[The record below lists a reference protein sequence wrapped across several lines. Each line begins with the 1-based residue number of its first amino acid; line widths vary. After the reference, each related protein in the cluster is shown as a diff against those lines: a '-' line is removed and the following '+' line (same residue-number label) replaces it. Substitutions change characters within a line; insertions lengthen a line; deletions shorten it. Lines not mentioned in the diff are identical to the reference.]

1 MLNINEESLKAA
13 IVAQVADQLISE
25 DADLSS
31 MVDKEVK
38 KRIDK
43 IFDERVT
50 SQIQKAIDETISGS
64 FEREY
69 RRVNQWGDQEGP
81 STTLRK
87 ELETTVT
94 TYWNAK
100 VNPSNGEKTSS
111 DYNAVT
117 RAQWLMTRICA
128 DDFSKYM
135 QQHAANVTGAL
146 KDGLRNQL
154 AKHMDE
160 MLAGLFNVKS
170 LQDQGKVEK
179 PY

>member
-1 MLNINEESLKAA
+1 MLNINEESLKVA
-13 IVAQVADQLISE
+13 IVSQVADQLLSE

-31 MVDKEVK
+31 LVDKEVK

-50 SQIQKAIDETISGS
+50 AQIQKAIDETINGS

-87 ELETTVT
+87 ELEKTVT
-94 TYWNAK
+94 AYWNGK
-100 VNPSNGEKTSS
+100 VNPGDGKPATS
-111 DYNAVT
+111 DYNSVT
-117 RAQWLMTRICA
+117 RAQWLMTKICA
-128 DDFSKYM
+128 EDFSKEM
-135 QQHAANVTGAL
+135 QQSVANVTGAL
-146 KDGLRNQL
+146 KDGLRKQIANQ
-154 AKHMDE
+154 MDA
-160 MLAGLFNVKS
+160 LLNDLFKVRS

>member
-1 MLNINEESLKAA
+1 MLNINEDDLKTA
-13 IVAQVADQLISE
+13 IVAQVADQLLSE
-25 DADLSS
+25 EADLSS
-31 MVDKEVK
+31 MVDKEIK
-38 KRIDK
+38 NRIDK

-50 SQIQKAIDETISGS
+50 SQIQKAIDETVSGS

-81 STTLRK
+81 ATTLRK
-87 ELETTVT
+87 ELEKTVT
-94 TYWNAK
+94 AYWTAK
-100 VNPSNGEKTSS
+100 VNSSNGEKATS
-111 DYNAVT
+111 DYNAVP
-117 RAQWLMTRICA
+117 RAQWLMTKICA
-128 DDFSKYM
+128 EDFSKHM

-154 AKHMDE
+154 AQHMDQ
-160 MLAGLFNVKS
+160 MLNGLFTVKS